1 VLSCFTQNAES
12 PRLLSPALPRKPSD
26 PNDASDSDHVRAKT
40 VVTAISRITD
50 RPLGKEACLV
60 VIYGDELGKKYN
72 LNTPSVVVGRSSK
85 CDIQI
90 DQESISR
97 NHSKIV
103 NTGKSI
109 LVRDLGSTNG
119 TYVNDEPVEEYI
131 LRDGDL
137 IKIGRTIFKFLTG
150 GNIENAYHEEIYRLT
165 TVDGLTQ
172 ISNKRFFM
180 ESLEREIARAH
191 RYQRAM
197 SLAMFDIDHFKRIND
212 TYGHLAGDYVLKQL
226 ASAVKLK
233 IRREDLFA
241 RYGGEEFA
249 IVLPEITLA
258 AALTFAEKIRQVVE
272 EHEFRFENTSIDVT
286 ISMGVAIA
294 DEDVRDVDE
303 LIKRADE
310 RLYAAKAAGRNRV
323 LG

>member
-1 VLSCFTQNAES
+1 MTYAGAPTLARTP
-12 PRLLSPALPRKPSD
+12 PRD
-26 PNDASDSDHVRAKT
+26 PNDTSESDHVRAKT
-40 VVTAISRITD
+40 VVTSISRISD
-50 RPLGKEACLV
+50 RPTAKEACLV
-60 VIYGDELGKKYN
+60 VIYGSELGKKYN
-72 LNTPSVVVGRSSK
+72 LNSSSLVIGRSSK

-119 TYVNDEPVEEYI
+119 TYVNDEPIDEYV

-165 TVDGLTQ
+165 TIDGLTQ
-172 ISNKRFFM
+172 IYNKRYFL
-180 ESLEREIARAH
+180 ETLEREIARSQ
-191 RYQRAM
+191 RYRR
-197 SLAMFDIDHFKRIND
+197 SLSLVMFDIDHFKKIND
-212 TYGHLAGDYVLKQL
+212 SYGHLAGDYVLKHL
-226 ASAVKLK
+226 ASTVKTK

-249 IVLPEITLA
+249 IVLPEIDGINSKA
-258 AALTFAEKIRQVVE
+258 FAEKIRQLVE
-272 EHEFRFENTSIDVT
+272 KQDFRFENTRIQVT
-286 ISMGVAIA
+286 ISMGVGAID
-294 DEDVRDVDE
+294 DEHGDAAT
-303 LIKRADE
+303 LIKQADDY
-310 RLYAAKAAGRNRV
+310 LYAAKSAGRNRV
-323 LG
+323 CP

>member
-1 VLSCFTQNAES
+1 
-12 PRLLSPALPRKPSD
+12 LPRKPFD
-26 PNDASDSDHVRAKT
+26 PNDASDSDHIRAKT
-40 VVTAISRITD
+40 VVTAISRISD
-50 RPLGKEACLV
+50 RPLGNEACLV

-72 LNTPSVVVGRSSK
+72 LNSSSLLIGRSSK

-90 DQESISR
+90 DQESTSR

-109 LVRDLGSTNG
+109 LIRDLGSTNG
-119 TYVNDEPVEEYI
+119 TYVNDEPIEEYV
-131 LRDGDL
+131 LRDADL

-165 TVDGLTQ
+165 TIDGLTQ

-180 ESLEREIARAH
+180 ETLEREIARGH
-191 RYQRAM
+191 RYQRPL
-197 SLAMFDIDHFKRIND
+197 SLVMFDLDHFKTIND
-212 TYGHLAGDYVLKQL
+212 SYGHLAGDYVLKQL
-226 ASAVKLK
+226 ASAVKQR

-249 IVLPEITLA
+249 IILPEI
-258 AALTFAEKIRQVVE
+258 ALDTAVTFAEKIRHLVE
-272 EHEFRFENTSIDVT
+272 HHEFRFEKTVIPVT
-286 ISMGVAIA
+286 ISVGVGSTAEREIGSDA
-294 DEDVRDVDE
+294 

-310 RLYAAKAAGRNRV
+310 LLYAAKAAGRNQVR
-323 LG
+323 GG